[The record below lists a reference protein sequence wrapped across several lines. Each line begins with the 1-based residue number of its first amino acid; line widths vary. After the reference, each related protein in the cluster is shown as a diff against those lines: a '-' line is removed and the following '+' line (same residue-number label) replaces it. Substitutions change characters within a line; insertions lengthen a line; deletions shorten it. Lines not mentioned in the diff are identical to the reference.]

1 MIWNK
6 NEWKIDSSYSAYSPA
21 KILFSVYE
29 YGGFFHFFLLGVGWV
44 CGKGREGQKK
54 FPSFLTW

>member
-6 NEWKIDSSYSAYSPA
+6 NEWKIDSSYSAYSSYSPA

-29 YGGFFHFFLLGVGWV
+29 YGGFFHFFL
-44 CGKGREGQKK
+44 
-54 FPSFLTW
+54 